1 MSQTLQLS
9 AEVPDQLGGQ
19 RFDQIAAALF
29 PDYSRARLQAWIKGG
44 ELTVDGTPGKPKDKL
59 YGGARLALNAT
70 LEPVNDSWLPQ
81 AIALD
86 ILYED
91 DHLLVLNKPAGL
103 VVHPAVG
110 HDDGTLLNAL
120 LHHCPT
126 LELLPRA
133 GIVHRLDKETT
144 GLMVVAKTLPAQTAL
159 VEQLQ
164 ARTVHREYEAIVVGL
179 LTGGGTVDA
188 WLGRHPR
195 DRQRRAVVREEA
207 PGGKPAVTHYRLIH
221 RFRAH
226 THVRCLL
233 ETGRTHQI
241 RVHMAHIN
249 HPLIGD
255 PLYGGRFR
263 IPPSMRSDHVEAL
276 RQFPRQALHARR
288 LELIHP
294 GSGETMSWETDLPL
308 DMVDLLDLLEADQRD
323 AAQELDA

>member
-9 AEVPDQLGGQ
+9 AEVPDAS
-19 RFDQIAAALF
+19 RV
-29 PDYSRARLQAWIKGG
+29 PDDSRARQQAWIKGG
-44 ELTVDGTPGKPKDKL
+44 ELTVDGAPGKPKDKL
-59 YGGARLALNAT
+59 YGGARLALDTT
-70 LEPVNDSWLPQ
+70 LAPVNDSWRPQ

-91 DHLLVLNKPAGL
+91 DELLVLNKPAGL

-110 HDDGTLLNAL
+110 HEDGTLLNAL
-120 LHHCPT
+120 LHYCPA

-164 ARTVHREYEAIVVGL
+164 ARSVHREYEAVVAGL

-188 WLGRHPR
+188 PLGRHPR
-195 DRQRRAVVREEA
+195 DRQRRAVVREDA

-221 RFRAH
+221 RYRAH

-249 HPLIGD
+249 HPLVGD

-263 IPPSMRSDHVEAL
+263 IAAGMSADRVEAL
-276 RQFPRQALHARR
+276 RHFPRQALHARK

-294 GSGETMSWETDLPL
+294 GSGEPMSWESELPL
-308 DMVDLLDLLEADQRD
+308 DMVDLLDLLEDDQRE
-323 AAQELDA
+323 AEAE